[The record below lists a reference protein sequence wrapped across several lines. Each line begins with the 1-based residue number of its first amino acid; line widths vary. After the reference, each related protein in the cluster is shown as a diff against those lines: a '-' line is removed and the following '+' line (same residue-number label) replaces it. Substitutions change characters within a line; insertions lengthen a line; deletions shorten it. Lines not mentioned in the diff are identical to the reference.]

1 MTSYQCHL
9 KWLFHVL
16 KNHRF
21 QLLQKPFISMILKN
35 LHKKP
40 PSALK
45 MAGYLIFQIF
55 DEYRNWLIESIENH
69 GYES

>member
-1 MTSYQCHL
+1 
-9 KWLFHVL
+9 
-16 KNHRF
+16 
-21 QLLQKPFISMILKN
+21 MILKN